1 MNFCFMPNIA
11 LLIGAAAL
19 VINGCHR
26 ADPAEA
32 QTKFL
37 PEPTRMRSLDESGPV
52 NKIWKDP
59 QVNIFQYDRI
69 IVMPVR
75 MDEQLERG
83 WMERNNIRHI
93 MDKDKQDFAEFARYT
108 EHAYKD
114 AIYKDKR
121 LTLADRPSP
130 KTLILE
136 LALVKIV
143 PGKPIF
149 GGIKNITNFTIIGLI
164 LLPLKTA
171 ASTSLDNATQ
181 ASVAMEG
188 IVRDSETRKPI
199 AIFAD
204 REKQKTAIFSTR
216 DFTAYGNLRQI
227 ADEWAKTFVK
237 MMNKQ
242 KAAPPEVFV
251 WFN

>member
-1 MNFCFMPNIA
+1 MKRLFLLNTVFIIVTA
-11 LLIGAAAL
+11 LMFAG
-19 VINGCHR
+19 GCHR
-26 ADPAEA
+26 AAPAEA

-37 PEPTRMRSLDESGPV
+37 PEPRRMRSLDEDAAI

-69 IVMPVR
+69 IVVPVR
-75 MDEQLERG
+75 TDEHLERS
-83 WMERNNIRHI
+83 WMERNNVRYW
-93 MDKDKQDFAEFARYT
+93 MDKDSQDFAEFARYT
-108 EHAYKD
+108 EHAYKE

-121 LTLADRPSP
+121 LKLAGKPGP

-136 LALVKIV
+136 IALVKIV
-143 PGKPIF
+143 PGKPIL

-171 ASTSLDNATQ
+171 ASTTLDMSTQ
-181 ASVAMEG
+181 ASVAMEA
-188 IVRDSETRKPI
+188 ILRDSETREVL

-204 REKQKTAIFSTR
+204 REKQKSAIFSTR

-242 KAAPPEVFV
+242 QAKPPEVFV